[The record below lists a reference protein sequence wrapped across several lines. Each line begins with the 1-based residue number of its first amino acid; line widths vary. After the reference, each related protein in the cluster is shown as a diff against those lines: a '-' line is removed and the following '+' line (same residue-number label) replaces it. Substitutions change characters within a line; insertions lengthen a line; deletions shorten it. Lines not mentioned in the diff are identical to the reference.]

1 MDANNALSRS
11 KPVSITML
19 GTGDAFASGGRAQ
32 AGYFVQAD
40 GVGILMEAGPELLG
54 SMKRAGLRPGDI
66 DVVLISHLHGDHY
79 GGIPFLML
87 EYLWETKLDH
97 KVVIAG
103 PRNLEPRCW
112 RLMNTLFPGFDLARI
127 KRKIK
132 FVELAPGKSAKIG
145 KLKITSIRSPHTAPD
160 ISLSFRIEAD
170 GRTIAFSGD
179 TGWNDELVRLVDG
192 ADLFIC
198 ECTYYESRHLKF
210 HLNYPELAANRG
222 RFNVGR
228 MVLTHIGREVLR
240 HKAEVEVEMGFD
252 GMRIEI

>member
-1 MDANNALSRS
+1 MDANHAAARTH
-11 KPVSITML
+11 PVSITML

-32 AGYFVQAD
+32 AGYYIDA
-40 GVGILMEAGPELLG
+40 GGARILMEAGPDLLG
-54 SMKRAGLRPGDI
+54 AMKRAGLRPGDI
-66 DVVLISHLHGDHY
+66 DVILISHLHGDHY
-79 GGIPFLML
+79 GGLPFMML
-87 EYLWETKLDH
+87 EYLWETRLDH

-127 KRKIK
+127 KRQLR
-132 FVELAPGKSAKIG
+132 FVELAPGKTAKIG
-145 KLKITSIRSPHTAPD
+145 ALKVAAIRSPHTAPD
-160 ISLSFRIEAD
+160 ISMSFRIEVA

-179 TGWNDELVRLVDG
+179 TGWNEALVDLVDG

-198 ECTYYESRHLKF
+198 ECTYYESDHLKF
-210 HLNYPELAANRG
+210 HLNYPDIARNRD

-228 MVLTHIGREVLR
+228 MVLTHIGREVMN
-240 HKAEVEVEMGFD
+240 HKSDVAVEMAFD

>member
-1 MDANNALSRS
+1 MDANNARPRS
-11 KPVSITML
+11 KPISITVL

-40 GVGILMEAGPELLG
+40 GVRIMMEAGPELLG

-87 EYLWETKLDH
+87 EYLWETRLDH

-103 PRNLEPRCW
+103 PKNLEPRCW

-132 FVELAPGKSAKIG
+132 FVELAPGKTAKIG
-145 KLKITSIRSPHTAPD
+145 KLKIASIRSPHTAPD
-160 ISLSFRIEAD
+160 ISLSFRIEAAE
-170 GRTIAFSGD
+170 RTIAFSGD
-179 TGWNDELVRLVDG
+179 TGWNDELVNLVDG

-198 ECTYYESRHLKF
+198 ECTYYESSHLKF
-210 HLNYPELAANRG
+210 HLNYPDIAANRD
-222 RFNVGR
+222 RFKVGR
-228 MVLTHIGREVLR
+228 MVLTHIGREVLN
-240 HKAEVEVEMGFD
+240 HKDEVEVEMAFD